1 LDALAT
7 AVETIVPLSD
17 ALLQEARVGAF
28 KDLLATLKGKKE
40 DVKKKR
46 VTHADSDSSL
56 LPAAT
61 ASASASATVKSSRA
75 GHRRE
80 ALKRSNRTY
89 MQLLSPAAA
98 AAPSSPSRPS
108 STSSSSRS
116 SSFSSTPRSFSSSTD
131 DGSDSDSDQ
140 DSDSD
145 SSAGLDVRD
154 SSQMSSNLTDALGDS
169 HRVRGASRTGL
180 KPDPPAKPPVST
192 LSTTA
197 QTQTDTGIESETQA
211 QILMQSQ
218 TSGEPL
224 ADVESNRNAERIMR
238 REMDLEASKEKEKD
252 MESRIASLCKELEIE
267 RFRCKEAVAEVR
279 QPVVFA
285 FFSHKLMLYHS
296 VCYCPFFLLPSSAPP
311 RLD

>member
-1 LDALAT
+1 M
-7 AVETIVPLSD
+7 PLSD

-40 DVKKKR
+40 DVKKEDVKKKK

-61 ASASASATVKSSRA
+61 SNTAIATVKSSRA
-75 GHRRE
+75 GLRRE
-80 ALKRSNRTY
+80 ALKRGNRASV
-89 MQLLSPAAA
+89 QVSSPAA
-98 AAPSSPSRPS
+98 AAPSSPSPS
-108 STSSSSRS
+108 SSSSRS
-116 SSFSSTPRSFSSSTD
+116 SSFSSSSPRSSSSSTV
-131 DGSDSDSDQ
+131 DGSDSDSDH

-169 HRVRGASRTGL
+169 RRARGASRAGL

-192 LSTTA
+192 LSITA
-197 QTQTDTGIESETQA
+197 QTQTDTGSQTETQA
-211 QILMQSQ
+211 QSRMQSQ

-252 MESRIASLCKELEIE
+252 MENRIAALCKELEIE

-279 QPVVFA
+279 RIL
-285 FFSHKLMLYHS
+285 SCS
-296 VCYCPFFLLPSSAPP
+296 VCVLYPSSTIHDPS
-311 RLD
+311 LTS